1 MKIKLNLNIKDI
13 IEIIEPIDLQ
23 TYSELIDL
31 CTDYKE

>member
-1 MKIKLNLNIKDI
+1 MEIKVKLNIKDI
-13 IEIIEPIDLQ
+13 IKIIESIDLQ